1 MDYLGDYT
9 DAAAAHAALCRA
21 VAAAANGDINLVSP
35 GEAVYGIPWG
45 SVVSIRA
52 QRTAPL
58 VGGKSPSIYQVRGA
72 GQDTYGPTKEFIR
85 VLKDAA
91 RIRWLS
97 TERTDDGAD
106 PCIWAIQVVVS
117 KPTLD
122 DVGGALPT
130 SASFELDLRAV
141 IGEGGKVTDA
151 SPAAW
156 AALGKDINIGNLDKA
171 RFNAP
176 QVAES
181 RAMSRA
187 IVDALGI
194 KRGYALAQI
203 QKPWVIVA
211 LAPRVTDAMIGML
224 SQDAKDH
231 VIAAQ
236 LGVAL
241 LALYGKR
248 KAPAHAEPPMADPSE
263 DTNSPTTDTRPTPA
277 ASSSNAP
284 PTSSS
289 SKPLASSPATPAVP
303 TSSEGDAPATRE
315 QKLELRRL
323 IDVLG
328 EANGVPNFVIIAN
341 RVLARTDFKT
351 AELRTVSA
359 VVAAALI
366 GAAMAVEKTGDLG
379 DDAEIP
385 F

>member
-9 DAAAAHAALCRA
+9 DAASAHAALSRA

-45 SVVSIRA
+45 SVVSIRS

-58 VGGKSPSIYQVRGA
+58 VGGKSPSIYEVRGA
-72 GQDTYGPTKEFIR
+72 GAGTHGPTKEFIR
-85 VLKDAA
+85 ILKDAA
-91 RIRWLS
+91 RIRWVS
-97 TERTDDGAD
+97 TERTDDGSD
-106 PCIWAIQVVVS
+106 PCIWEVQVVVS

-122 DVGGALPT
+122 DVGGSLPT
-130 SASFELDLRAV
+130 SASFTLDLRAV
-141 IGEGGKVTDA
+141 ITPDGKVTDA

-171 RFNAP
+171 RFNGP

-187 IVDALGI
+187 IVDALAI
-194 KRGYALAQI
+194 KRGYPLAQI

-211 LAPRVTDAMIGML
+211 LAPRVTDTMIGML

-241 LALYGKR
+241 PALYGKR
-248 KAPAHAEPPMADPSE
+248 KTPTPTEPPMADPSE

-289 SKPLASSPATPAVP
+289 SKPPTPTPGTSAAPAS
-303 TSSEGDAPATRE
+303 GDEPATRD

-366 GAAMAVEKTGDLG
+366 GAAMAAEKTGDLG